1 MASSLLE
8 EKKISQG
15 KLLVRRCLAMA
26 GEDQPLTDYEK
37 ERLSRIRENEARLQ
51 ALGIRRLAASPLLNQ
66 PSSAAAAAAAKRKQK
81 KRSDDVDEEYLP
93 SDESGCDEEEN
104 GESSSASDEYD
115 GKETKAS
122 SRSRQK
128 VPPFSL
134 WNKSTNPGPLL

>member
-66 PSSAAAAAAAKRKQK
+66 PSSAAAAAAKRKQK

-93 SDESGCDEEEN
+93 SDESGGEEEAH